1 MHDLACSGKLTF
13 QQAEAAVATNWLT
26 AYEKYLGPLPGGVKS
41 SQFTVGSTLPSAAGT
56 ATSGATGAP
65 AGAAVAGNWLAA
77 YEKYL
82 GPLPGGVK
90 SSQFT
95 VGLTLPSA
103 AGAAAAGATGAAAG
117 AAVVGMPA
125 SGGDCPADKPIKG
138 SRSHIYHLQ
147 NDPNYKATKPVACFA
162 SEADAQAAGYRAP
175 KR

>member
-41 SQFTVGSTLPSAAGT
+41 SQFTVGSTLPSVT
-56 ATSGATGAP
+56 GAT
-65 AGAAVAGNWLAA
+65 
-77 YEKYL
+77 
-82 GPLPGGVK
+82 
-90 SSQFT
+90 
-95 VGLTLPSA
+95 A
-103 AGAAAAGATGAAAG
+103 AGAAGAATGAAVDG
-117 AAVVGMPA
+117 APA

-147 NDPNYKATKPVACFA
+147 NDPNYKATTPVACFA
-162 SEADAQAAGYRAP
+162 SEADALAAGYRAP